1 VRGREDFQYAI
12 FRVVPH
18 VERGECLNAGVVLFS
33 RRLGFLGAKTGLDE
47 AALAAMAPDCDP
59 VEGGGGVGR
68 LGRGAPACDPFGVR
82 HHLDT
87 LERVA
92 AGASDG
98 GPIAALDASERF
110 HWLTAPSSTTV
121 QSSAVHTG
129 LTSDPAG
136 ELEHL
141 FERLVSR

>member
-1 VRGREDFQYAI
+1 MPAHRFEYAI
-12 FRVVPH
+12 VRVVPR
-18 VERGECLNAGVVLFS
+18 VEREEFINAGVILFS
-33 RRLGFLGAKTGLDE
+33 RRFGFLGARTGLDE
-47 AALAAMAPDCDP
+47 AALAAVAPDCEP
-59 VEGGGGVGR
+59 EE
-68 LGRGAPACDPFGVR
+68 VR
-82 HHLDT
+82 AHLET

-92 AGASDG
+92 AGEPGG

-110 HWLTAPSSTTV
+110 HWLTAPSSTIV

>member
-1 VRGREDFQYAI
+1 VLGREDFQYAI
-12 FRVVPH
+12 LRVVPH
-18 VERGECLNAGVVLFS
+18 VERGECLNAGVVLFC
-33 RRLGFLGAKTGLDE
+33 RRLGFLGARTGLDE
-47 AALAAMAPDCDP
+47 AALAAVAPDC
-59 VEGGGGVGR
+59 E
-68 LGRGAPACDPFGVR
+68 PAAVR
-82 HHLDT
+82 AHLET

-92 AGASDG
+92 AGAEDG
-98 GPIAALDASERF
+98 GPIAGLDASERF
-110 HWLTAPSSTTV
+110 HWLTAPSSTIV